1 MIYQFPPDLED
12 EINERMASG
21 QYASQDDL
29 FRAALRALRL
39 QDADVTA
46 VKQAI
51 VDMEDGDRGI
61 PFDQFVDEF
70 RTKNDVA
77 EDTFVSSYFRTCSES
92 G

>member
-29 FRAALRALRL
+29 FRDALRALRL

-51 VDMEDGDRGI
+51 ADMEAGDLGI
-61 PFDQFVDEF
+61 PFDEFVEEF
-70 RTKNDVA
+70 RQKHNVA
-77 EDTFVSSYFRTCSES
+77 Q
-92 G
+92 GA

>member
-21 QYASQDDL
+21 RYASRDELVRD
-29 FRAALRALRL
+29 ALRALRL

-51 VDMEDGDRGI
+51 ADMEAGDRGV
-61 PFDQFVDEF
+61 PFDQFVEEF
-70 RTKNDVA
+70 RKQHNVPQDA
-77 EDTFVSSYFRTCSES
+77 
-92 G
+92 